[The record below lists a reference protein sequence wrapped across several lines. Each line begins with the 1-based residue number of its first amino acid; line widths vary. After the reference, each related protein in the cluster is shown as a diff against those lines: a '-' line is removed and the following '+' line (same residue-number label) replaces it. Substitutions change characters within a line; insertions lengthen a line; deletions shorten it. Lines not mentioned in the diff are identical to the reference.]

1 MSIEHLSI
9 CILNLWYNKNWSM
22 LILFLPEIESWTQQT
37 SLRMRTVWCSGRLP
51 EGKQRPMLQWQAEGQ
66 NSWLQIRMHWSS
78 SISSLVWVL
87 SEIDQQ
93 NIYSHPQL
101 VTTSVLSKKH
111 CHFSSR
117 ALKCKSWF
125 CGYAGSLDSSMSQP
139 RSMSEAAKRWLIRA
153 QPKIVPRE
161 QWRFLVAENPWRI
174 I

>member
-1 MSIEHLSI
+1 MSIEHLSN

-22 LILFLPEIESWTQQT
+22 LILFLPEIESWTQLSPPWGWGLFDALKQT
-37 SLRMRTVWCSGRLP
+37 SGRKTAP
-51 EGKQRPMLQWQAEGQ
+51 DASMTGRGSEFVASDPHAFSNWPLQT
-66 NSWLQIRMHWSS
+66 LHWSS

-87 SEIDQQ
+87 SEIDNQ

-153 QPKIVPRE
+153 QPKILPR
-161 QWRFLVAENPWRI
+161 
-174 I
+174 